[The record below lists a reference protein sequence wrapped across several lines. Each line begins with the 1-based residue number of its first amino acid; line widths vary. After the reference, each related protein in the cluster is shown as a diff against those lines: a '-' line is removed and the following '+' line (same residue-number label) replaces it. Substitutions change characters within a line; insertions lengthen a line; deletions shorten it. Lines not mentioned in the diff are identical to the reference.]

1 MNGKIYDVRGVLVAE
16 MEKQAYEETL
26 IWDGKDTNG
35 DTVAGGVY
43 IYQIQVVGAE
53 NKVINGTVVVA
64 R

>member
-1 MNGKIYDVRGVLVAE
+1 
-16 MEKQAYEETL
+16 MEKRAGEETL